1 MDTLMI
7 LLALTTVAVPA
18 LTEAA
23 VAAIHIFAGDEWA
36 PDGAV

>member
-1 MDTLMI
+1 MDTLII

-23 VAAIHIFAGDEWA
+23 ILSTRLSRIFFS
-36 PDGAV
+36 

>member
-1 MDTLMI
+1 METLII

-23 VAAIHIFAGDEWA
+23 ILSERLSRIVLS
-36 PDGAV
+36 